1 MTTRSA
7 ASRLPSGSTT
17 ASTVS
22 RPSSRSALVRVRT
35 CTPRSRRKAS
45 KKRPI
50 SGPTALVQ
58 RVSATS
64 RRVTR
69 VSIWVALAATSAPM
83 KPPPMMTMLSAL
95 EMAARS
101 RSASSTVRR

>member
-1 MTTRSA
+1 M
-7 ASRLPSGSTT
+7 
-17 ASTVS
+17 
-22 RPSSRSALVRVRT
+22 VRVRT

-45 KKRPI
+45 KKPPI

-58 RVSATS
+58 RVSAIS
-64 RRVTR
+64 RITR

-83 KPPPMMTMLSAL
+83 KPPPMITMLSAL